1 MKVLA
6 LYDRDEANLLQSY
19 GLDNA
24 SVQEMVVLLV
34 EANQQKVGF
43 SDDLLETFRKQILN
57 TDLTELTS
65 ALVDWEFQISVL
77 SVDTTVS

>member
-34 EANQQKVGF
+34 EANQQKMGF

>member
-6 LYDRDEANLLQSY
+6 LYDRDEANLFQSY

-34 EANQQKVGF
+34 EANQQKMGF